1 MKLILAFG
9 LLVMLICLACS
20 GGLTEQEV
28 RQIAQEYSVPG
39 PKGDQGEIGPQ
50 GPEGDQG
57 EIGPQGPKGDQ
68 GEVGPQGPEGD
79 QGEIGP
85 QGPKGDQGEIGPQ
98 GPKGDQGDPG
108 PTPTHIPTAT
118 PMPTL
123 TPVPDAHL
131 SVTLD
136 ITGSPAVGGE
146 ELRIEFTV
154 TNEAPEPASGVT
166 ITFGV
171 KEPSRLIMARSARGT
186 CEESTCDLG
195 SLDDYESVTGHVV
208 VLIELGFDTEVRVD
222 ADVSWLL
229 RNSNR
234 RHSYAQANALLVDNQ
249 PGALIWTTSINPSH
263 MSCSNSVVV
272 DSEAVYAGFGKLLY
286 AVSRSTG
293 EVLWR
298 KGGDSWVFQPVLA
311 DGSIYFHARDEEN
324 YYVRSLDSS
333 KGTLNWQYLVDGQVR
348 GPAAVYGGSVYF
360 TVNKLVDG
368 RLEYSYLLS
377 LDASTGVLNWQY
389 RVDKWISTPA
399 LEFGGNIYFIGDY
412 LYSID
417 PMSGELIRRYRMEG
431 AYDTPLISDGNAY
444 RVTGNGPLYSMDLST
459 GRKNWYYLPDQPEG
473 RASGTPVLSDGNVY
487 ILVYDEVAEVHLSV
501 HALDAETGNLKWQ
514 YNPGEELYYATAS
527 NGSIYVSSNTKL
539 VSLDALTGSQNWQAS
554 YGWTCG
560 PLTAADGVLYGHA
573 TALIFAIRTR

>member
-1 MKLILAFG
+1 MFCG
-9 LLVMLICLACS
+9 D
-20 GGLTEQEV
+20 
-28 RQIAQEYSVPG
+28 SV
-39 PKGDQGEIGPQ
+39 I
-50 GPEGDQG
+50 
-57 EIGPQGPKGDQ
+57 
-68 GEVGPQGPEGD
+68 V
-79 QGEIGP
+79 
-85 QGPKGDQGEIGPQ
+85 
-98 GPKGDQGDPG
+98 DP
-108 PTPTHIPTAT
+108 
-118 PMPTL
+118 
-123 TPVPDAHL
+123 
-131 SVTLD
+131 
-136 ITGSPAVGGE
+136 
-146 ELRIEFTV
+146 
-154 TNEAPEPASGVT
+154 
-166 ITFGV
+166 
-171 KEPSRLIMARSARGT
+171 
-186 CEESTCDLG
+186 
-195 SLDDYESVTGHVV
+195 
-208 VLIELGFDTEVRVD
+208 
-222 ADVSWLL
+222 
-229 RNSNR
+229 
-234 RHSYAQANALLVDNQ
+234 
-249 PGALIWTTSINPSH
+249 
-263 MSCSNSVVV
+263 
-272 DSEAVYAGFGKLLY
+272 EAVYAGFGRKLY
-286 AVSRSTG
+286 AVSRSSG
-293 EVLWR
+293 EVLWL
-298 KGGDSWVFQPVLA
+298 KEGDSWMFQPVLA
-311 DGSIYFHARDEEN
+311 DGSIYFLAKDEEIKG

-389 RVDKWISTPA
+389 RVDKWINTPA

-560 PLTAADGVLYGHA
+560 PLTAADGVLYGRA
-573 TALIFAIRTR
+573 TRDNRYLIFAIRTR